1 MATRLRVN
9 AGDLLAAMEDSSSG
23 VTWYLDRMTGAVV
36 PEGGRGLGG
45 AAGTGGALPHDP
57 DRYAAIEPIRTS
69 RAWRIM
75 ADFVDGLPDSEATR
89 TLARVL
95 RERKPF
101 ARFQQALE
109 GFPQIRCEW
118 LHFKALTYHQM
129 AEDWLELEEIDAE
142 LEEP

>member
-1 MATRLRVN
+1 MATKVRVS
-9 AGDLLAAMEDSSSG
+9 AGDLVAAMEDSSSG
-23 VTWYLDRMTGAVV
+23 VTWFLDRVTGEVV
-36 PEGGRGLGG
+36 RAGGP
-45 AAGTGGALPHDP
+45 LPHDP

-75 ADFVDGLPDSEATR
+75 ADFVDGLPVSEASR

-95 RERKPF
+95 RESKPF

-109 GFPQIRCEW
+109 GFPQIRREW
-118 LHFKALTYHQM
+118 LHFKGLTYRQM
-129 AEDWLELEEIDAE
+129 AEDWLELEEIEAE